1 MREPGSDSVERLLAT
16 GNAAISRLSEVEVA
30 SALARRARAGD
41 CTVEERDTG
50 LATLDRDLASFI
62 VVELVPGV
70 AARACTLL
78 SAYALRASDA
88 IQLASCRHLRD
99 ELGHDVPLVVF
110 DQRLAAVART
120 SGATVLENGR

>member
-1 MREPGSDSVERLLAT
+1 MSEPGSDAVEQLLAT

-41 CTVEERDTG
+41 CTAEARDTV

-62 VVELVPGV
+62 IVELVPGV
-70 AARACTLL
+70 ASRARTLL

-88 IQLASCRHLRD
+88 IQLASCCHLR
-99 ELGHDVPLVVF
+99 EKLGHDVPLVVF

-120 SGATVLENGR
+120 SGTTVLENGR